1 MIQEQEV
8 SRRGNRKGV
17 GGGLLTS
24 IKGSIMSESWINLL
38 LTLFVVCSLI
48 LVSCTAGKFK
58 EMSFQDVKTDYNIS
72 SAGKSNK
79 DFIDAIDFWGAKS
92 FGDWQKVKQT
102 AYEERGVF
110 IFRYR
115 DQYSVGMGTECG
127 ILVSV
132 EVKRESEG
140 FLTVHFS
147 NIRHHLS
154 DCTWINEPGV
164 QQLNVNFART
174 VETIHK
180 TIGDF
185 Q

>member
-1 MIQEQEV
+1 MSISKTLTTLSFRLNWLIMI
-8 SRRGNRKGV
+8 
-17 GGGLLTS
+17 
-24 IKGSIMSESWINLL
+24 LL
-38 LTLFVVCSLI
+38 L
-48 LVSCTAGKFK
+48 
-58 EMSFQDVKTDYNIS
+58 
-72 SAGKSNK
+72 
-79 DFIDAIDFWGAKS
+79 
-92 FGDWQKVKQT
+92 
-102 AYEERGVF
+102 
-110 IFRYR
+110 
-115 DQYSVGMGTECG
+115 GTECG